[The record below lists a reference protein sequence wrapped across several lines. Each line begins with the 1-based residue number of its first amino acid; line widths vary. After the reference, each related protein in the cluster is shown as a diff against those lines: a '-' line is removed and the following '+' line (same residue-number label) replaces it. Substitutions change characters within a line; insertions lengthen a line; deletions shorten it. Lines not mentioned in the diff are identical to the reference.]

1 MPVTQYRRFT
11 TVGASSITSGDTS
24 DLITTGTGAVNLS
37 TEGQF
42 VELSLPKS
50 ADASGTISPLS
61 ADIPSGAKITG
72 IEWSYAV
79 RIFATTMPSTT
90 IRARLKLSDSNVS
103 DNHNTTTSTSLTS
116 NLTGGGDG
124 SLHGLDIDIY
134 NPQAFNAVKFEYF
147 LHDVTGFSSGDFN
160 ASLLGINFG
169 DTLLGLKPP
178 VPAVR
183 VFYKA
188 VTVVVTN
195 PTRVVLDDRSG
206 HKKVHIGYTSGSSFN
221 FG

>member
-1 MPVTQYRRFT
+1 MAVTGFRRFT
-11 TVGASSITSGDTS
+11 TVGASSITGGDTN
-24 DLITTGTGAVNLS
+24 DLINTGTGAVNFG

-61 ADIPSGAKITG
+61 ADIPLGAKITG
-72 IEWSYAV
+72 IEWFYAV
-79 RIFATTMPSTT
+79 RIFASVMPTSTT

-103 DNHNTTTSTSLTS
+103 DNHNTTTSTSLAD

-134 NPQAFNAVKFEYF
+134 NSQAFNAVKFEYF
-147 LHDVTGFSSGDFN
+147 LHDVTGITSGDFN
-160 ASLLGINFG
+160 ASLLGINFD
-169 DTLLGLKPP
+169 DTLSGLKPP
-178 VPAVR
+178 TPAVR
-183 VFYKA
+183 VYYKA
-188 VTVVVTN
+188 VKVVVTN
-195 PTRVVLDDRSG
+195 PTRVVLNNN
-206 HKKVHIGYTSGSSFN
+206 KKVHIGYTSGSSFN

>member
-1 MPVTQYRRFT
+1 MAVTAFRRFT
-11 TVGASSITSGDTS
+11 TVGASSIASGNTS
-24 DLITTGTGAVNLS
+24 DLVNTDTGFVNFN

-61 ADIPSGAKITG
+61 ADIPSHGAKITG
-72 IEWSYAV
+72 IEWRYGV
-79 RIFATTMPSTT
+79 RLSATTMPSTT

-124 SLHGLDIDIY
+124 SLHGLNIDIY
-134 NPQAFNAVKFEYF
+134 NPQAFNAVKFDYF
-147 LHDVTGFSSGDFN
+147 LHDVTGFASSDFN

-169 DTLLGLKPP
+169 DTLGGLKPP
-178 VPAVR
+178 SPAVR
-183 VFYKA
+183 VHYKA
-188 VTVVVTN
+188 VSVVVTN
-195 PTRVVLDDRSG
+195 PTRVVLNNN
-206 HKKVHIGYTSGSSFN
+206 KKVHIGYTSGSSFN
-221 FG
+221 SE